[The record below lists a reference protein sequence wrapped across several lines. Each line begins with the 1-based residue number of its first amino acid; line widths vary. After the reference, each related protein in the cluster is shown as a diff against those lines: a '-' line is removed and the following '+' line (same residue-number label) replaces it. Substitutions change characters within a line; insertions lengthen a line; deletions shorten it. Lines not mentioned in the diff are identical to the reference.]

1 MENKNNRRVFID
13 PLLMVLKS
21 RRVLIALASLIVGII
36 VMTVPELEALHS
48 ELLILVISLALSLI
62 GGLSLEDAV
71 IAAKQKPVEPD
82 VREEVRE
89 AIDAIIDKFL
99 TETEQLL
106 LRSGNIED
114 TDPDYSPN

>member
-1 MENKNNRRVFID
+1 MENKTKRRVLID

-21 RRVLIALASLIVGII
+21 RRVLIALASLLVGVI

-48 ELLILVISLALSLI
+48 ELLILLISLALSLI
-62 GGLSLEDAV
+62 GGISLEDAV
-71 IAAKQKPVEPD
+71 IAAKQKPVEAD
-82 VREEVRE
+82 IREEVRE
-89 AIDAIIDKFL
+89 AIDAVIDEFL

-106 LRSGNIED
+106 WRSGDIEG